1 MEARNSILAFVV
13 LGVSHRRSVMNSKKI
28 SAIDDV
34 RRLDIS
40 RQRRRLLKLSPALLL
55 AGCDLAPSGRTESF
69 LRKFQQ
75 FNDWVQSK
83 VFDINKLAP
92 EYADEELTPEDEFRL
107 NSYKTD
113 DPEVDLENWRLTVE
127 GLVAKPGEYTLDQIA
142 ALPKRVM
149 NTRHVC
155 VEGWSIIVKW
165 GGTPLRDF
173 LKHVGADTKAKF
185 VAVASADEYY
195 TSYDMPSALHPQT
208 LLCYEAY
215 GEPLAL
221 GHGAPLRITMPT
233 KLGYKS
239 AKWIDKL
246 VVSNEKWGGYWED
259 QGYDWFAG
267 I

>member
-1 MEARNSILAFVV
+1 
-13 LGVSHRRSVMNSKKI
+13 MNSRKTT
-28 SAIDDV
+28 SASDHD
-34 RRLDIS
+34 RPDFS
-40 RQRRRLLKLSPALLL
+40 RQRRKLLTLSPLLLL
-55 AGCDLAPSGRTESF
+55 AGCDLAPSGKTESF

-83 VFDINKLAP
+83 VFDINKLSP
-92 EYADEELTPEDEFRL
+92 EYAEGELTPENGFRL
-107 NSYKTD
+107 NSYETD
-113 DPEVDLENWRLTVE
+113 EPEVDVENWRLTVE
-127 GLVAKPGEYTLDQIA
+127 GLVTKPGEYSLEQIA

-155 VEGWSIIVKW
+155 VEGWSMVVKW
-165 GGTPLRDF
+165 EGTPLRDF
-173 LKHVGADTKAKF
+173 LKYVGADMKAKF
-185 VAVASADEYY
+185 VAVQSADEYY
-195 TSYDMPSALHPQT
+195 TSYDMQSALHPQT

-215 GEPLAL
+215 GKPLTL

-246 VVSNEKWGGYWED
+246 VVTNDNWGGYWED